1 MNNVG
6 YDGTK
11 CCSGDCFLIAKNG
24 QETVVKIETLLSL
37 NCGDDLWK
45 LLGKGYLYSFHQDA
59 HGQISHNYW
68 TGFTKVEKFPVNEVT
83 FFPSETILQKVLLY
97 DFGNG
102 LLTVVDYLRP
112 WNQAL
117 YAPIVPVYPEKGDM
131 ILVQGEGPSDG
142 TVMCK
147 SDF

>member
-1 MNNVG
+1 MISQKLQEHWQFHWRRCHLQLYLNRCYLNNVG

-11 CCSGDCFLIAKNG
+11 CCSGDCFLIAING

-68 TGFTKVEKFPVNEVT
+68 TGFTKVEKFLGNEVT
-83 FFPSETILQKVLLY
+83 FFQVRTSCE
-97 DFGNG
+97 NS
-102 LLTVVDYLRP
+102 
-112 WNQAL
+112 
-117 YAPIVPVYPEKGDM
+117 PE
-131 ILVQGEGPSDG
+131 
-142 TVMCK
+142 
-147 SDF
+147 